1 MTAKEALAEFKQG
14 VALLKNGY
22 PQKAVLLLRSAV
34 EVEAHNP
41 YYLSFLGLSIA
52 RADKKWKE
60 ALNLCETALQL
71 KKNEAQ
77 FYLNLAEV
85 YATSGRRSDAIDV
98 LDRALEI
105 FGTDAR
111 LKKARTRV
119 EKRRSPVVPFLS
131 RQNFVNRGLGKLR
144 HRAIKHFSSS

>member
-1 MTAKEALAEFKQG
+1 M
-14 VALLKNGY
+14 
-22 PQKAVLLLRSAV
+22 
-34 EVEAHNP
+34 
-41 YYLSFLGLSIA
+41 
-52 RADKKWKE
+52 
-60 ALNLCETALQL
+60 NLCETALQL